1 MPKQT
6 SLRGVRIRLEDVEK
20 NASFVFPFFDRML
33 HVRFLLMIIN
43 EEHFLLH
50 ETPLK
55 ESRVLIVSRRRLVPL
70 SGAQPDLF
78 HRYLHF
84 DPWWTM
90 RRVTSI
96 STAVHQ
102 AVITSNVAA
111 RRHNH
116 LVIRDVEFSD
126 HRDRVENLRVGD
138 GVFRATSYSQAMP
151 MPWHM
156 EEAFLGRHDREG
168 DR

>member
-6 SLRGVRIRLEDVEK
+6 SLRGVRIRLEDVEE
-20 NASFVFPFFDRML
+20 NASFVFPFFDRL
-33 HVRFLLMIIN
+33 LDVRFLLIIIN

-55 ESRVLIVSRRRLVPL
+55 EGRVLIVSRRRLVHL
-70 SGAQPDLF
+70 SGARPDLF
-78 HRYLHF
+78 HRHLHF

-96 STAVHQ
+96 SPEVRQ
-102 AVITSNVAA
+102 AVITSDVAA
-111 RRHNH
+111 RRLNH
-116 LVIRDVEFSD
+116 LMIRDVEFSD
-126 HRDRVENLRVGD
+126 HLDRVEKLRVGD

-168 DR
+168 DK